1 MKQSVSAKEVKQN
14 TRKIPSSYPLLP
26 SLHLQVGHTRDRK
39 EGCSMLRRGRR
50 LVAGVCDWTLK
61 GALSASLTRVHSRMD
76 AQVVC
81 GRSDQGGRL
90 AGDLQD
96 L

>member
-1 MKQSVSAKEVKQN
+1 
-14 TRKIPSSYPLLP
+14 
-26 SLHLQVGHTRDRK
+26 
-39 EGCSMLRRGRR
+39 MLGR
-50 LVAGVCDWTLK
+50 AGVCDWTLK

-96 L
+96 LGGLHTGARAFWNEHSLNSCSARERRMKAWIPILDAG